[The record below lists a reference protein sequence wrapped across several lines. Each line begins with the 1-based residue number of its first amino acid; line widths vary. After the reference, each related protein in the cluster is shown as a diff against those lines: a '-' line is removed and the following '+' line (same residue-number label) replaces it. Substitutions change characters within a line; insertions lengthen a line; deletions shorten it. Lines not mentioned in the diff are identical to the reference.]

1 MALTKLAIWG
11 CLWSLR
17 ASSPKLPTKKL
28 PKYCSMVL
36 SIRKILRK
44 DVNLFGCSLFEK
56 EATVFAKRW
65 WAWYQKFVAR
75 EESGW
80 GSRLFVER
88 YAESCPHLRTSFS
101 QLRTSFSQLRTSF
114 SQLRTSFSQLRTS
127 LRQLRSIFSQL
138 RTSLSQLRSSF
149 SQLRTQAKDG

>member
-88 YAESCPHLRTSFS
+88 YAENGPHLRTSFS
-101 QLRTSFSQLRTSF
+101 QLRTSFSELRTS
-114 SQLRTSFSQLRTS
+114 LSQLRTS

-149 SQLRTQAKDG
+149 SQLRTQAKDGYKNQWSI